1 MKKIYLPLKDTDI
14 ENLRAGESVLLSG
27 RLLTGRD
34 CAHKRIFEFLDEGK
48 ELPFSLR
55 GETVYYAGPC
65 PAPEGKACGSCGP
78 TTSARMDAFAPRLLD
93 LGLKGMVGKGE
104 RSGEVTEAIVRNKA
118 VYFAAVGG
126 AGALYGNAIVK
137 SEIVAFPDLLSE
149 AVYRFEIRDF
159 PLVVAIDS
167 RGESVYKK

>member
-27 RLLTGRD
+27 TLLTGRD
-34 CAHKRIFEFLDEGK
+34 CAHKRICEFLDEGK

-55 GETVYYAGPC
+55 GETIYYAGPC

-137 SEIVAFPDLLSE
+137 SEIVAFPDNLIE
-149 AVYRFEIRDF
+149 AVYPYEIHAF
-159 PLVVAIDS
+159 PSGA
-167 RGESVYKK
+167 GQGPA

>member
-1 MKKIYLPLKDTDI
+1 MKKIYLPLKDPDI

-27 RLLTGRD
+27 TLLTGRD
-34 CAHKRIFEFLDEGK
+34 CAHKRICEFLDEGK

-55 GETVYYAGPC
+55 GETIYYAGPC
-65 PAPEGKACGSCGP
+65 PAPERKACGSCGP